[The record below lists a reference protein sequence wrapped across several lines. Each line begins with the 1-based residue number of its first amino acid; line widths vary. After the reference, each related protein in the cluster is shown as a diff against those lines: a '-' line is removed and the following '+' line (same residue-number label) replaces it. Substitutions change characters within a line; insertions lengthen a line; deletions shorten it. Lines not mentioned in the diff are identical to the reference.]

1 MNISRIFIER
11 PVATTLLTVGIAL
24 AGAFAYLHL
33 PVSPLPQVDYPTI
46 SVSAS
51 LPGADPETVSTSV
64 AEPLERYLGEIAD
77 VTEITSQ
84 SSTGQTRITLQFEL
98 DRDING
104 AARDVQAAI
113 NAAAADVST
122 SLSSNPTY
130 RKVNPADAP
139 LMIIALTSKT
149 LTRGQL
155 YDAASNILQQ
165 RLSQLDG
172 IGQVSIGGATLPA
185 VRVELNPTAMFHYG
199 IGLEDVRA
207 ALASAN
213 ANSPKGAIEEGAH
226 RYQLYTNDQASH
238 ASEYRPLVIAYRNGS
253 AVQLSDVADVED
265 SVQDLRNEGQANG
278 QPAVLVILSRQP
290 GANII
295 DTVDQVKAELP
306 QLQAALPSDVNLT
319 IVSDRSGTIRASL
332 QDTKW
337 TLLLA
342 VGLVTFVVFLALGD
356 VRAALVPAVV
366 VPVSLIG
373 TFSGMYLLGFSL
385 DNLSLMA
392 LTIATGFVVDDAI
405 VVLENISRH
414 VEDGMPRHE
423 AALRGAKE
431 VGFTVISISVSLVAV
446 FIPILLMGGIVGRL
460 FREFTATLS
469 LAIAI
474 SMVISLT
481 TTPMMCAW
489 ILRLPEHGRRSRR
502 SFLDRSLAWYERT
515 LAWSLRHGGLVM
527 LALLATIGL
536 NVLLFNVIPKGFFPQ
551 EDSGLIGGG
560 IVADQSISFQLMK
573 DKLVHLMNIVQ
584 ADPAV
589 ESIAGF
595 TGAGSGGGGSQTNS
609 GYVYVLLKPLSVRKI
624 SSDEVIARL
633 RPQLATFPG
642 ARLFLQTVQDIRVGA
657 RQANAQY
664 QFTLQADQVS
674 DLNEWGP
681 KLLAALQASPVIAD
695 VNSDL
700 QQKGL
705 ETDVTYDRATAARL
719 GLTVSELD
727 STLYDAF
734 GQRQVST
741 IYNALNQYHVI
752 MEVAPRYWQSP
763 QSLDDIYV
771 STSGGAATGT
781 QTSNLPTA
789 GGGTTSTTAIGG
801 SGSAGISA
809 TTSTSTGAGAGSSTS
824 GGSGTGSASVT
835 NGATRAATT
844 AGGSATTAAGA
855 VSSAGASNSVQNAL
869 TNAIANTGRG
879 AVSSGAAVSARQE
892 TMVPLRAVSRSSAGT
907 TRLAVNHHGLFAST
921 TLSFNLQPGMSLS
934 DATRAVNEAMQAI
947 HMPTSIH
954 GMFAGT
960 AGTFQQS
967 LSSEPLLIA
976 AALLA
981 VYIVLGVLYE
991 SYVHPITIIST
1002 LPSAGVGAVLALMLW
1017 HTEFSIIALIGVIL
1031 LIGIVK
1037 KNAIMM
1043 IDFAIHAERT
1053 QGLPPREA
1061 IYQACL
1067 LRFRPIM
1074 MTTLAALLGAVPL
1087 ALSYGNGAEL
1097 RKPLGISIVG
1107 GLIVSQVLTLYTTP
1121 VLYVYLD
1128 RLQIWLKARWPGRWS
1143 DAGTSEAPA

>member
-1 MNISRIFIER
+1 MNLSGPFIQR
-11 PVATTLLTVGIAL
+11 PVATTLLTVGVVL
-24 AGAFAYLHL
+24 AGAFAYLKL

-64 AEPLERYLGEIAD
+64 AEPLERYLGQIAD

-84 SSTGQTRITLQFEL
+84 SSSGQTRITLQFDL

-113 NAAAADVST
+113 NAASADVST
-122 SLSSNPTY
+122 SLSSNPSY

-139 LMIIALTSKT
+139 LMILALTSKT

-155 YDAASNILQQ
+155 YDAASNVLQQ

-185 VRVELNPTAMFHYG
+185 VRVELNPTALFRYG

-213 ANSPKGAIEEGAH
+213 ANSPKGAIEEGD
-226 RYQLYTNDQASH
+226 RRFQLYTNDQASR
-238 ASEYRPLVIAYRNGS
+238 ASEYRPLIVAYRKGS
-253 AVQLSDVADVED
+253 AVLLSDVADVED
-265 SVQDLRNEGQANG
+265 SVQDLRNEGRADG
-278 QPAVLVILSRQP
+278 VPSVLVILSRQP

-306 QLQAALPSDVNLT
+306 QLQASLPSDVNLT
-319 IVSDRSGTIRASL
+319 IVSDRSATIRASL
-332 QDTKW
+332 RDTKW
-337 TLLLA
+337 TLMLA
-342 VGLVTFVVFLALGD
+342 VALVTFVVFLALGD

-414 VEDGMPRHE
+414 VENGMPRHE

-469 LAIAI
+469 LAIMI

-481 TTPMMCAW
+481 TTPMMCAL
-489 ILRLPEHGRRSRR
+489 ILRLPDRAHRPQRLSLLDRSIA
-502 SFLDRSLAWYERT
+502 LYERSLAW
-515 LAWSLRHGGLVM
+515 SLEHGRLVM
-527 LALLATIGL
+527 LGLLITVLL
-536 NVLLFNVIPKGFFPQ
+536 NVLLFTVIPKGFFPQ
-551 EDSGLIGGG
+551 EDTGLITGG

-573 DKLVHLMNIVQ
+573 DKLVQLMNIVQ

-589 ESIAGF
+589 QSVAGY
-595 TGAGSGGGGSQTNS
+595 TGAGSGGGGSQTNTGS
-609 GYVYVLLKPLSVRKI
+609 VYVLLKPQSVRKI

-633 RPQLATFPG
+633 RTKLAQVPG
-642 ARLFLQTVQDIRVGA
+642 GRLFLQTVQDIRVGA
-657 RQANAQY
+657 RQSNAEY
-664 QFTLQADQVS
+664 QFTLQADNVS
-674 DLNEWGP
+674 DLYTWGP
-681 KLLAALQASPVIAD
+681 KLLAALQKSPVVAD
-695 VNSDL
+695 VNSDQ

-705 ETDVTYDRATAARL
+705 ETEVAYDRATAARL
-719 GLTVSELD
+719 GLTVGQLD

-741 IYNALNQYHVI
+741 IYNALNQYHVV

-763 QSLDDIYV
+763 AMLEDMYV
-771 STSGGAATGT
+771 STSGGAASGT
-781 QTSNLPTA
+781 QTTNSL
-789 GGGTTSTTAIGG
+789 TTIAA
-801 SGSAGISA
+801 SGA
-809 TTSTSTGAGAGSSTS
+809 STGAGAGTI
-824 GGSGTGSASVT
+824 A
-835 NGATRAATT
+835 
-844 AGGSATTAAGA
+844 AAGA
-855 VSSAGASNSVQNAL
+855 VPAAAAGSVSAAVGSVKNTL

-879 AVSSGAAVSARQE
+879 AVSSGAAVSASVE
-892 TMVPLRAVSRSSAGT
+892 TMVPLAAVSNHSAGT
-907 TRLAVNHHGLFAST
+907 TRLSVNHHGLFAST
-921 TLSFNLQPGMSLS
+921 TISFNLQPGMSLS
-934 DATRAVNEAMQAI
+934 DATRAVTQAMEEI
-947 HMPTSIH
+947 HLPTSIH
-954 GMFAGT
+954 GVFAGT

-967 LSSEPLLIA
+967 LSSQPLLIA

-991 SYVHPITIIST
+991 SYIHPITIIST
-1002 LPSAGVGAVLALMLW
+1002 LPSAGVGAVLALMVW

-1053 QGLPPREA
+1053 QGISPREA

-1074 MTTLAALLGAVPL
+1074 MTTLAALFGAIPL
-1087 ALSYGNGAEL
+1087 ALSYGDGAEL

-1128 RLQIWLKARWPGRWS
+1128 RFQSWVKRRWPRRWS
-1143 DAGTSEAPA
+1143 DAGAAEAAG

>member
-1 MNISRIFIER
+1 VNLSRIFIER

-24 AGAFAYLHL
+24 AGAFAYLRL

-122 SLSSNPTY
+122 SLSSNPSY

-226 RYQLYTNDQASH
+226 RYQLYTNDQASR
-238 ASEYRPLVIAYRNGS
+238 ASEYRPLVIGYRNGS
-253 AVQLSDVADVED
+253 AVRLSDVADVED

-278 QPAVLVILSRQP
+278 QPSVLVILSRQP

-332 QDTKW
+332 RDTKW

-342 VGLVTFVVFLALGD
+342 VALVTLVVFLALGD
-356 VRAALVPAVV
+356 LRAALVPAVV

-414 VEDGMPRHE
+414 VEQGMPRRE
-423 AALRGAKE
+423 AALRGARE

-489 ILRLPEHGRRSRR
+489 ILRLPGHGRPPRR
-502 SFLDRSLAWYERT
+502 SFLDRSLVWYERT
-515 LAWSLRHGGLVM
+515 LSWSLRHGGLVM
-527 LALLATIGL
+527 LALVATIGL

-551 EDSGLIGGG
+551 EDTGLLQGG
-560 IVADQSISFQLMK
+560 IMADQSISFQLMK
-573 DKLVHLMNIVQ
+573 EKLIHLMDVVR

-589 ESIAGF
+589 ESVAGY

-609 GYVYVLLKPLSVRKI
+609 GSVYVLLKPLSVRKL

-633 RPQLATFPG
+633 RPQLAQFAG

-664 QFTLQADQVS
+664 QFTLQADKVS

-695 VNSDL
+695 VNSDQ

-719 GLTVSELD
+719 GITVSELD

-763 QSLDDIYV
+763 QTLDDIYV

-789 GGGTTSTTAIGG
+789 GGGTSMTAVGG
-801 SGSAGISA
+801 IGSAGIGA
-809 TTSTSTGAGAGSSTS
+809 TT
-824 GGSGTGSASVT
+824 
-835 NGATRAATT
+835 
-844 AGGSATTAAGA
+844 
-855 VSSAGASNSVQNAL
+855 AGASNSVQNAL

-879 AVSSGAAVSARQE
+879 AVSSGAAVSASKE
-892 TMVPLRAVSRSSAGT
+892 TMVPLAAVSHRSAGT

-934 DATRAVNEAMQAI
+934 DATRAVDQAMRDI

-954 GMFAGT
+954 GTFAGT

-1053 QGLPPREA
+1053 LGLAPREA

-1097 RKPLGISIVG
+1097 RRPLGISIVG

-1121 VLYVYLD
+1121 VVYVYLD
-1128 RLQIWLKARWPGRWS
+1128 RFQSWLKGRWPRRWS
-1143 DAGTSEAPA
+1143 DAAPAEVGA